1 MAFQGSLKELPLPD
15 IIQLVSVSGKTGKFT
30 LTQET
35 GQGFIYLKNGQMI
48 HATVADLIGEEA
60 IYALAI
66 WNQGEFQFSP
76 GEESPQQTISKSNT
90 NLLMEAARRL
100 DEWRVLSRK
109 ISSVDLVPSLV
120 PRQNRHEQITL
131 NPQEWLVI
139 TQVDTRRSIV
149 EIGKVLRMSSFDV
162 AKLLYGLITSELVDL
177 KKKPEPAAESGAA
190 AAGDDGS
197 GDHLIALADQIRVI
211 ADKYIGESGSK
222 TVDKHYQLAVDA
234 IRSGRGDLGIRMMV
248 AEFEKATSL
257 LRGLAM
263 SEQFR
268 LEIGR
273 LQR

>member
-30 LTQET
+30 LAQEGAT
-35 GQGFIYLKNGQMI
+35 GYIYLKNGQMI
-48 HATVADLIGEEA
+48 HATVLDLVGEEA

-76 GEESPQQTISKSNT
+76 NEEAPQQTISKSNT

-100 DEWRVLSRK
+100 DEWRVLSKK
-109 ISSVDLVPSLV
+109 IPSVDVVPVLV

-131 NPQEWLVI
+131 NPQEWLII
-139 TQVDTRRSIV
+139 TQIDSRRSIAEV
-149 EIGKVLRMSSFDV
+149 GKVLRMSGFDV

-177 KKKPEPAAESGAA
+177 KKKPEPNGQPIPAASG
-190 AAGDDGS
+190 DGS
-197 GDHLIALADQIRVI
+197 HLIALADQIRVI
-211 ADKYIGESGSK
+211 ADKYIGESGAK

-234 IRSGRGDLGIRMMV
+234 IRSGKGEIGIRTMV

-268 LEIGR
+268 QEIGR
-273 LQR
+273 LRR